1 MISTKL
7 PNQSSIITVMTR
19 AAFKASKRLLRDF
32 NELENLQVSVKSNKT
47 FVTGADL
54 VADKILKQELSFARP
69 KYSLLTEESGE
80 IKGEDPSYKWII
92 DPLDGTVN
100 YMHGF
105 PHWAISIALKKN
117 TEIIAAVTFDPL
129 KNEMFWAEKGYGTY
143 LNDRKVRVSH
153 KKKLEDLLISL
164 NSFSYL
170 KSSSALIPSIRKTGS
185 MTLDMAYLAAGRIDI
200 LYGSSKP
207 NEWDISAGLL
217 LIKEAGGILADKN
230 GKPVTNYMDTAIM
243 TNIDLLPFATE
254 LIS

>member
-129 KNEMFWAEKGYGTY
+129 KNEMF
-143 LNDRKVRVSH
+143 
-153 KKKLEDLLISL
+153 
-164 NSFSYL
+164 
-170 KSSSALIPSIRKTGS
+170 
-185 MTLDMAYLAAGRIDI
+185 
-200 LYGSSKP
+200 
-207 NEWDISAGLL
+207 
-217 LIKEAGGILADKN
+217 
-230 GKPVTNYMDTAIM
+230 
-243 TNIDLLPFATE
+243 
-254 LIS
+254 